1 MVGQVLRD
9 HSREKLLN
17 AIAYFVQ
24 NTKACG
30 KTKLYKLL
38 YFFDFQHY
46 TETGRSVTGLEYYAW
61 PMGPVPR
68 ALHEEL
74 DLPAQ
79 DFATQFEVENLVLR
93 NGNPMLKL
101 KPLKPFDPSHFSKRE
116 LRLLESLARE
126 FRNSNAEQMVE
137 ETHVENLP
145 WDRVYKKEGRP
156 QELIPYELALRK
168 GDKEQFMGAI
178 QEDEEFRENYGD
190 RRDVPP

>member
-1 MVGQVLRD
+1 MLRD